1 MSPTEIKNKQ
11 SSKHANKKS
20 KGQLLND
27 ETLKT
32 INGGER
38 VFPDAP
44 EDRDFMIK
52 REKNNKG

>member
-1 MSPTEIKNKQ
+1 MSSIENK
-11 SSKHANKKS
+11 SNKHADKKS

-32 INGGER
+32 INGGQR
-38 VFPDAP
+38 TFPDAP

-52 REKNNKG
+52 REKKESL